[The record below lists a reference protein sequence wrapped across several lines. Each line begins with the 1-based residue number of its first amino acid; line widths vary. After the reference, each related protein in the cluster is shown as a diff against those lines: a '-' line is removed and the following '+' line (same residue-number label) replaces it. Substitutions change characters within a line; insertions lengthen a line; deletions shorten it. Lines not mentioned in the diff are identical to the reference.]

1 MEPDFTKGLLTT
13 VVVDATTKDVL
24 MVAWMNEASYR
35 LTKQTGETWF
45 WSRSRQGLWHKG
57 ATSGNT
63 QVVKEM
69 WLDCDQDTLL
79 VKVDPAGPAC
89 HTGARSCFFNQV
101 QERKIKMQDLESL
114 YQMVAARKANPK
126 EGSYTDY
133 LFTKGLDK
141 ILKKVGEET
150 TEVIVA
156 AKNEGTAELQYE
168 TADLLYHLMVLLVE
182 QGLTYDDIKEELG
195 KREGLMSDFKDRPE
209 IKDL

>member
-1 MEPDFTKGLLTT
+1 
-13 VVVDATTKDVL
+13 
-24 MVAWMNEASYR
+24 
-35 LTKQTGETWF
+35 
-45 WSRSRQGLWHKG
+45 
-57 ATSGNT
+57 
-63 QVVKEM
+63 
-69 WLDCDQDTLL
+69 
-79 VKVDPAGPAC
+79 
-89 HTGARSCFFNQV
+89 
-101 QERKIKMQDLESL
+101 MQDLESL

-156 AKNEGTAELQYE
+156 AKNEGTAELQY
-168 TADLLYHLMVLLVE
+168 HLMVLLVE